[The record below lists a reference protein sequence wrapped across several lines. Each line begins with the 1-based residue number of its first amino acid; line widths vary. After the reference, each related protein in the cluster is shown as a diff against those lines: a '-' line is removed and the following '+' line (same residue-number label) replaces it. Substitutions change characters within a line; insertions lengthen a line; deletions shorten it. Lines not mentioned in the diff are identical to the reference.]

1 MMRKFLGPIIF
12 PLGLAACAS
21 AQIAANM
28 TLLTQDVAAITV
40 PLCSFLPVEQSIATI
55 FNAGSP
61 ALQTANAIASAICA
75 SVSPATAPRAAL
87 LMAGKP
93 SGQLPVVVANG
104 HKIVVQGSFIK

>member
-1 MMRKFLGPIIF
+1 MRKLLGPILF

-40 PLCSFLPVEQSIATI
+40 PLCSFLPLEQSIAAI

-61 ALQTANAIASAICA
+61 TLQTANAIAGAICA
-75 SVSPATAPRAAL
+75 SVSPATATRSAL
-87 LMAGKP
+87 LSAVPARGA
-93 SGQLPVVVANG
+93 QPVVLVNG